1 MKKLLLLLLL
11 LYIPSIG
18 FAQELGYETLL
29 KNHIINVWI
38 EPSLVTEEGCIIENT
53 VNELSLYDAD
63 SNFLQTYAF
72 PVERIIKGDL
82 DNDNKDEVILII
94 FQQGGG
100 AGGNIGGYE
109 YYIIYSNDESIVELY
124 LRGDN
129 IINPPNNNYMYFSCN
144 KIENNL
150 MYGSLNI
157 CTYDGGNKYDDVW
170 ESITAKGKLMNG
182 KIMIID

>member
-1 MKKLLLLLLL
+1 MKKLLLILLCVPL
-11 LYIPSIG
+11 IG
-18 FAQELGYETLL
+18 FGQELDYETLL

-38 EPSLVTEEGCIIENT
+38 EPSSVTEEGYIIENT
-53 VNELSLYDAD
+53 LNELSLYDVD
-63 SNFLQTYAF
+63 SHFLQTYDF
-72 PVERIIKGDL
+72 PIDRIIRGDL

-109 YYIIYSNDESIVELY
+109 YYIIYSNDESIVELN
-124 LRGDN
+124 LWGDK

-150 MYGSLNI
+150 LYGSLNI

-170 ESITAKGKLMNG
+170 ESIGAKGKLING
-182 KIMIID
+182 KITIID